1 MPMRGMLYRLAEQA
15 EEALTREQ
23 IRVAL
28 AEEALSQQRAVR
40 AAARAL
46 QASQI
51 DALAR
56 AARYQAAETV
66 RQAAVAVR
74 RRAFEEAALN
84 VYRQQVGAIGARMPE
99 LLNRAFRSLQVAVEP
114 EYDMLATW
122 ETASKYME
130 QMPLDLVEEVGQIFF
145 DKCIEYSSIQY
156 FSLQQLRQMGHPYS
170 ISQGEGAAGIPDYII
185 NVQSGDY
192 LRGWDMRV
200 SREGDTATIE
210 VINTSDVA
218 AYLSGQPRPRS
229 RMRVRP
235 IQQAAFEA
243 TYDERRLALDRIKA
257 RVRRAFTDFTP
268 AGPGQWRSRVT
279 GQYERPLGL
288 ATGSIR

>member
-1 MPMRGMLYRLAEQA
+1 MPMRGMLYRLAAQA
-15 EEALTREQ
+15 EEALIREQ
-23 IRVAL
+23 TRRVIAEQVL
-28 AEEALSQQRAVR
+28 AQQRAVR
-40 AAARAL
+40 AATRAL

-66 RQAAVAVR
+66 RQAGVAVER
-74 RRAFEEAALN
+74 GRLEEAVLN
-84 VYRQQVGAIGARMPE
+84 VRWRQAEIIGRQMPG
-99 LLNRAFRSLQVAVEP
+99 LLNRAFRSLRVTVEP

-130 QMPLDLVEEVGQIFF
+130 QMPLDLVEDVGRIFF
-145 DKCIEYSSIQY
+145 DKCVEYSSIQY
-156 FSLQQLRQMGHPYS
+156 FSLQQLRDMGHPYS
-170 ISQGEGAAGIPDYII
+170 IDRGEGAAGIPDYII

-192 LRGWDMRV
+192 LRNWDMRV
-200 SREGDTATIE
+200 SREGDTATVE
-210 VINTSDVA
+210 VINTSEHA

-235 IQQAAFEA
+235 IQQAAFEH
-243 TYDERRLALDRIKA
+243 TYDERNRALDRIKA
-257 RVRRAFTDFTP
+257 RVRRAFTEFTP

-279 GQYERPLGL
+279 GQYARPPGL
-288 ATGSIR
+288 AAGSI